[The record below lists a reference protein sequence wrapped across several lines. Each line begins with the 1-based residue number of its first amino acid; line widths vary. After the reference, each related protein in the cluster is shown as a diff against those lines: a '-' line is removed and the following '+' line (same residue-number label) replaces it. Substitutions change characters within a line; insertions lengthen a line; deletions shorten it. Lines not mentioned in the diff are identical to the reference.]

1 MTQVQVHQQIS
12 AALSDLQLLR
22 REQVQAL
29 TGLKKSTLYNMV
41 ASGAFPAQVRVG
53 VRGSR
58 WKSAEIR
65 QWLEVQ
71 Q

>member
-1 MTQVQVHQQIS
+1 MTQVHQQIS
-12 AALSDLQLLR
+12 TALLELQLLR
-22 REQVQAL
+22 REQVQDL

-41 ASGAFPAQVRVG
+41 TAGHFPAQVRVG

-65 QWLEVQ
+65 AWLEAQ